1 MQGRVLPGDWRI
13 QLDGSSVAPPSKY
26 FHSSE
31 NASFSIGAINGS
43 IFSIGDNSITSEKFK
58 KKIKRSSFVLSI
70 ITTWKAGGTF
80 MKCLQPDTLQVY
92 L

>member
-1 MQGRVLPGDWRI
+1 MAAFF
-13 QLDGSSVAPPSKY
+13 QLEIIPLLQK
-26 FHSSE
+26 
-31 NASFSIGAINGS
+31 NL
-43 IFSIGDNSITSEKFK
+43 K